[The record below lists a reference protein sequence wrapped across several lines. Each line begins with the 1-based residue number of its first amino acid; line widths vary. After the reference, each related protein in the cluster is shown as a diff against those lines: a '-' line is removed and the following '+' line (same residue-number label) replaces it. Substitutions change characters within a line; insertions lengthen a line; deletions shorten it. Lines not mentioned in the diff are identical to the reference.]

1 MIKENK
7 EFNEALLKE
16 LKEKGL
22 DLAKI
27 NINKGRENIVSEDFW
42 DTTGMVIRPYE
53 GD

>member
-1 MIKENK
+1 MTKENK

-27 NINKGRENIVSEDFW
+27 NIKDNGIQEDFW
-42 DTTGMVIRPYE
+42 DKTGMVIKPYE
-53 GD
+53 EQ

>member
-1 MIKENK
+1 MTKENK
-7 EFNEALLKE
+7 EFEETLLKE

-27 NINKGRENIVSEDFW
+27 NIKDNNIMEDFW
-42 DTTGMVIRPYE
+42 DTTGMIIRPYE